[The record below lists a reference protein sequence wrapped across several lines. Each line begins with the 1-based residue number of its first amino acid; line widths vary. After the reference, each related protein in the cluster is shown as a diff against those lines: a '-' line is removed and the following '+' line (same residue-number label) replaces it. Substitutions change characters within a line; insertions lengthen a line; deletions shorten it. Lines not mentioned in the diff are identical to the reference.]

1 MKRGLYRIRGVGD
14 LPNDARV
21 DDDGIE
27 VPLEEDLYRK
37 RGYLPPFE
45 LLPWSDEYLSLRQ
58 SAEGVVLPHRRM
70 LPNDRLIASS
80 LMLPLPHRL
89 GLVSVCLVTRLFVVT
104 VPVELWATR

>member
-1 MKRGLYRIRGVGD
+1 MKRGLYRIRGVDD

-45 LLPWSDEYLSLRQ
+45 LLPWSEEYLSLPQ
-58 SAEGVVLPHRRM
+58 SAEGVGVTKEGTERAARE
-70 LPNDRLIASS
+70 RS
-80 LMLPLPHRL
+80 RQEFL
-89 GLVSVCLVTRLFVVT
+89 GRFRK
-104 VPVELWATR
+104 P